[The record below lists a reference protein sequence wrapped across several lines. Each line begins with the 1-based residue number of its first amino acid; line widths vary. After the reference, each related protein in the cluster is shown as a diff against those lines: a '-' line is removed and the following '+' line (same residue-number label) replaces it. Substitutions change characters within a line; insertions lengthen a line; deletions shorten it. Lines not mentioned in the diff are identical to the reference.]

1 MRKRGNKPQST
12 VFKSPITSLSV
23 IFSYHVLHTYHKYA
37 AASVICKDEPVR
49 SILIRSGLIKM
60 TNMALPLANTTPSHP
75 FGGCFVVFVCFF
87 LFFLVLVSWFVFV

>member
-60 TNMALPLANTTPSHP
+60 TNMALPLAKTKPSHP
-75 FGGCFVVFVCFF
+75 NGGCPEDPARYKQKN
-87 LFFLVLVSWFVFV
+87 